1 MKALARIA
9 ACSIFCAAAG
19 TASAAPPPP
28 QCASEAVVQA
38 RKLLVFHFGEDNRM
52 EVGPEVKELAPIR
65 NPANKKQQFKVLE
78 VWGSIYKGNYRM
90 RLIYYPMD
98 KSCLLMG
105 QEVLELANL

>member
-1 MKALARIA
+1 MNALARIA
-9 ACSIFCAAAG
+9 ACFVLCVVAG
-19 TASAAPPPP
+19 IASAAPP

-38 RKLLVFHFGEDNRM
+38 KKLLIFHFGEDDRM

-65 NPANKKQQFKVLE
+65 NPANAKQQFKVLE
-78 VWGSIYKGNYRM
+78 VWGTIYKGNYRM

-105 QEVLELANL
+105 QEILELARL

>member
-9 ACSIFCAAAG
+9 ACSILCAAAG
-19 TASAAPPPP
+19 TASAAAPP

-38 RKLLVFHFGEDNRM
+38 KRLLTFHFGEDDRIQID
-52 EVGPEVKELAPIR
+52 PEVKALAPIR
-65 NPANKKQQFKVLE
+65 NPANKKQQFQVLE

-105 QEVLELANL
+105 QEILELASL